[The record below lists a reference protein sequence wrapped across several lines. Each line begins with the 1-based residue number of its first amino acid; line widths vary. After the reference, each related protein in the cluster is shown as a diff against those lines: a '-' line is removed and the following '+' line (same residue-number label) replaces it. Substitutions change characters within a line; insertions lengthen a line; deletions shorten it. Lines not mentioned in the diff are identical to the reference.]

1 MKMQLRLR
9 SRPLRAVA
17 GALALIT
24 TILPAVALAAGSAQP
39 ASVAVSVKLSETR
52 LSYEQR
58 LTATGR
64 VARTQG
70 GRRLAL
76 DFAPSGSGWRTLATA
91 RVHSDGS
98 YRLRATAGASGKVRV
113 RLVVSAPR
121 SPNPPAGAEPRG
133 SSHAQAIT
141 VGSRLSAP
149 RRSIVVLS
157 GSRARL
163 GGVLFPRR
171 SGRIVQ
177 VEIARHGRWSLLA
190 RSRTSRTGHFSS
202 TVRAQGLGTSALRVR
217 FGGDRLNTG
226 SATGAGSL
234 QVFRVTQASWYQLT
248 GNQLGCGGRMYEGQ
262 LGVANKT
269 LPCGTQVTLR
279 YGGRSIRV
287 PVIDRGPYVGGRTWD
302 LSGETRRRLHF
313 PGTGSIWSDK

>member
-9 SRPLRAVA
+9 SRPLRAVL

-24 TILPAVALAAGSAQP
+24 ITLPAVGLAAGRAQSAR
-39 ASVAVSVKLSETR
+39 VAVSLKLSDTR
-52 LSYEQR
+52 LAYAQR
-58 LTATGR
+58 LTATGQ
-64 VARTQG
+64 VAQTQG
-70 GRRLAL
+70 GRRVAL
-76 DFAPSGSGWRTLATA
+76 DLAPSGSSWHSLATA
-91 RVHSDGS
+91 RVHSDGT
-98 YRLRATAGASGKVRV
+98 YRLRATASASGKVRV
-113 RLVVSAPR
+113 RLVVSAER
-121 SPNPPAGAEPRG
+121 STDPSGGAGPQG
-133 SSHAQAIT
+133 SSHARPIA
-141 VGSRLSAP
+141 VGSRLIAP
-149 RRSIVVLS
+149 RRGTAVLS
-157 GSRARL
+157 GSHARL

-171 SGRIVQ
+171 SGRTVQ
-177 VEIARHGRWSLLA
+177 LEVARHGRWSLLA
-190 RSRTSRTGHFSS
+190 QSRTSATGHFSA

-226 SATGAGSL
+226 SEAGAGTL
-234 QVFRVTQASWYQLT
+234 QVFRVSQASWYQLT

-287 PVIDRGPYVGGRTWD
+287 PVIDRGPYVAGRTWD

-313 PGTGSIWSDK
+313 PGTGSVWSDK

>member
-1 MKMQLRLR
+1 MQLRLR
-9 SRPLRAVA
+9 SRPLRAA
-17 GALALIT
+17 IGALALIT
-24 TILPAVALAAGSAQP
+24 IILPAVALAAGRAQP
-39 ASVAVSVKLSETR
+39 ASVAVSVKLSDTR

-64 VARTQG
+64 IARTQG

-76 DFAPSGSGWRTLATA
+76 DLAPSGSGWRTLATA

-98 YRLRATAGASGKVRV
+98 YRLRAIADASGKVRV
-113 RLVVSAPR
+113 RLVVSVAR
-121 SPNPPAGAEPRG
+121 STDPSGGAGPHG
-133 SSHAQAIT
+133 SSHARSIT

-149 RRSIVVLS
+149 RRGIAVLS
-157 GSRARL
+157 GGRARL
-163 GGVLFPRR
+163 AGVLFPRR
-171 SGRIVQ
+171 SGRVVQ
-177 VEIARHGRWSLLA
+177 VEVARHGRWSPLA
-190 RSRTSRTGHFSS
+190 RSRTSSSGHFGA
-202 TVRAQGLGTSALRVR
+202 TVRAHGLGTSALRVR
-217 FGGDRLNTG
+217 FAGDRLNTG
-226 SATGAGSL
+226 SAAGAGTL

-248 GNQLGCGGRMYEGQ
+248 GNQLGCGGRMYDGQ

-313 PGTGSIWSDK
+313 PGTGSVWSDK